1 MRLKNFLVIL
11 PLTLLVSGCG
21 SLLKTPEPV
30 VVTVPTIV
38 RNEIPLVAHPKAV
51 TLTDTKVY
59 VVTAENYDKFVQDFK
74 VKNGEL
80 VYVAMSVKDYENSSN
95 NIAELR
101 RYLNQQKEVITY
113 YEDAIKAP
121 PPEAP
126 APTIK

>member
-11 PLTLLVSGCG
+11 PLTLLISGCG

-51 TLTDTKVY
+51 TLTGTKVY
-59 VVTAENYDKFVQDFK
+59 VVTAENYDKFVQEFK

-121 PPEAP
+121 LPEAP
-126 APTIK
+126 APTVK